1 MQVVSK
7 KFYIYHLPRVLT
19 EMLSFAPSFLTPP
32 WFKKVKSLYDQPKQL
47 NLLYRGTEQEFNAEK
62 FHQLCDNKGP
72 TLTICKSE
80 HDYIFGLST
89 TVPWQRNDN
98 WVTNTGESFVFRVE
112 NADKLVKARLKDL
125 KTEAILHSPSRL
137 PSFDSFQLYDKA
149 HQNDNWTS
157 VDYEYYNIPEDAKID
172 LKTYWGGAELFKL
185 VELEVY

>member
-1 MQVVSK
+1 M
-7 KFYIYHLPRVLT
+7 
-19 EMLSFAPSFLTPP
+19 
-32 WFKKVKSLYDQPKQL
+32 
-47 NLLYRGTEQEFNAEK
+47 
-62 FHQLCDNKGP
+62 FHDLCDNRGA

-80 HDYIFGLST
+80 HDFIFGLST

-112 NADKLVKARLKDL
+112 SSNGGMKLVKARLRDM

-157 VDYEYYNIPEDAKID
+157 VDYEYYNIPEDIKID

-185 VELEVY
+185 KELEVY